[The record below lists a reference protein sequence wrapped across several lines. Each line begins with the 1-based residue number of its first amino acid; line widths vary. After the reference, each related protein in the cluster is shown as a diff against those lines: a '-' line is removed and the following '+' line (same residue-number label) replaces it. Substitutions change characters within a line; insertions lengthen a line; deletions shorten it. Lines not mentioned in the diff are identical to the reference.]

1 MINDLCMENEN
12 LQREVWYLGNIENS
26 SKTELSCNKINR
38 NSQQNSTT
46 KYLQVLLLTVSYG
59 DKELSVN
66 ELLDSVSDSTLISKS
81 LADYL
86 NLSGQ

>member
-1 MINDLCMENEN
+1 MINGLRMENEN
-12 LQREVWYLGNIENS
+12 LQREVWYLGDIENS
-26 SKTELSCNKINR
+26 SKAELSCNKINR
-38 NSQQNSTT
+38 NLQQNNTT

-66 ELLDSVSDSTLISKS
+66 SLLDSVSDSTLISKS

>member
-12 LQREVWYLGNIENS
+12 LQREVLYLGNIENS

-46 KYLQVLLLTVSYG
+46 KYLQVLLLSVSYG

-86 NLSGQ
+86 KLSGQ